1 MIRLTFYSILAV
13 IIALAAAWIS
23 ASPGHVLIT
32 WQGWEIRFS
41 VAVMLLLLVLY
52 TVLFWFLVWLI
63 KKLNIFA
70 YFNDPR
76 RLHAKRKKGDNDLD
90 QAWSAFAL
98 EDYKEALKLGL
109 RAKSK
114 LGETGGVLRLL
125 ASTTIKLNSGENPYL
140 EALRKIPS
148 SVAWVEKQELDSLI
162 EQKEWD
168 KLGPL
173 IRDLLTHY
181 PKNKNLLKLN
191 FLVTARQGNWQSAK
205 TALNTA
211 LEQKNVFNQD
221 EQKHY
226 QAVIDYCLSLEEKAA
241 GNKAES
247 INLLKTVLKNDPAF
261 SPAATS
267 AARSLI
273 ERDDKR
279 SAEKILSAIW
289 KVAPTWEIA
298 ELIADLYP
306 TESSNEAFR
315 RVRKITDSAP
325 DFVESQHLLAQVAIS
340 AKQWPDARKAL
351 EKVINSSKASQRTFL
366 LMAQLEQKQ
375 KNDQKAADVWKEKS
389 DRANQD
395 NHWSCTSCQ
404 KKTAHYL
411 PICPACNEFD
421 TIKWQRR

>member
-23 ASPGHVLIT
+23 ASPGQVLIT

-41 VAVMLLLLVLY
+41 VAVMVFLLVLY
-52 TVLFWFLVWLI
+52 TIFFWFLVWFI
-63 KKLNIFA
+63 KKLNIVA
-70 YFNDPR
+70 YFTDPR

-162 EQKEWD
+162 EQKAWD

-173 IRDLLTHY
+173 IKDLLTHY

-191 FLVTARQGNWQSAK
+191 FLVTARLGNWQSAK
-205 TALNTA
+205 VALNSA
-211 LEQKNVFNQD
+211 IEQKNVFNQE

-241 GNKAES
+241 GNKVES
-247 INLLKTVLKNDPAF
+247 INLLKASLKYDPAF

-267 AARSLI
+267 AARSFI

-279 SAEKILSAIW
+279 SAEKVLNTIW

-306 TESSNEAFR
+306 AESSNEAFR
-315 RVRKITDSAP
+315 RVKKLTDGAP
-325 DFVESQHLLAQVAIS
+325 EFVESQHLLAQVAIS

-351 EKVINSSKASQRTFL
+351 EKVINSSKASQKTFM

-411 PICPACNEFD
+411 PVCPSCNEFD
-421 TIKWQRR
+421 TIKWQRN